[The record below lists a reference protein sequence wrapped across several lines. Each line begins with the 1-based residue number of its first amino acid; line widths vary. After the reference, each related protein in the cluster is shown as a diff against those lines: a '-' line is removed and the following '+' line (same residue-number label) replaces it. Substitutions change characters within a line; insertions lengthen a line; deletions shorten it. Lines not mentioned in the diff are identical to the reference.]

1 MKPKTITKLY
11 IVVQRSTGR
20 STRAGFPAVAFG
32 TKGAWLTPGAAKNAV
47 MCHAFSYES
56 QPKSFEDQNEYY
68 VEEIVV

>member
-1 MKPKTITKLY
+1 MKHKVINKLY
-11 IVVQRSTGR
+11 IVVES
-20 STRAGFPAVAFG
+20 SSGFAVAFG